1 MKQYQEKI
9 NEAGGYE
16 KLSKGIKK
24 LVREVED
31 TEKAIQELKAELENA
46 SEEEIEEIQKD
57 IEESEK
63 LLAEVEEDLVRKIES
78 YLKNKDGYDARM
90 KAMREKKNGGVVSE
104 PKAPAPAPAAAPAP
118 KAPEAPAPAPAA
130 EAIITKSGGSEP
142 QVVKAEVVEQKEE
155 GGFGSMLLWG
165 ALGVA
170 GIFIGINLFK
180 NRN

>member
-104 PKAPAPAPAAAPAP
+104 PKAPAPAPAP
-118 KAPEAPAPAPAA
+118 KAPEAAAPAPAA

-180 NRN
+180 NRS

>member
-31 TEKAIQELKAELENA
+31 TEKAIQELKSELENA
-46 SEEEIEEIQKD
+46 SEEEIADIEKD
-57 IEESEK
+57 IQESEK
-63 LLAEVEEDLVRKIES
+63 LLEEVEEDVVRKIES

-104 PKAPAPAPAAAPAP
+104 PKAAAPAP
-118 KAPEAPAPAPAA
+118 KAPAPTPAPVAQTD
-130 EAIITKSGGSEP
+130 ETVITKSGGSEP
-142 QVVKAEVVEQKEE
+142 QVIKAVVIEEKKED
-155 GGFGSMLLWG
+155 GFGSMLLWG

>member
-31 TEKAIQELKAELENA
+31 TEKAIQELKSELENA
-46 SEEEIEEIQKD
+46 SEEEIADIEKD
-57 IEESEK
+57 IQESEK
-63 LLAEVEEDLVRKIES
+63 LLEEVEEDVVRKIES

-104 PKAPAPAPAAAPAP
+104 PKAAAPAP
-118 KAPEAPAPAPAA
+118 KAPAPTPAPVAQTA
-130 EAIITKSGGSEP
+130 ETVITKSGGSEP
-142 QVVKAEVVEQKEE
+142 QVVKAEVVEEKEE
-155 GGFGSMLLWG
+155 GGFGSMLFWG

>member
-31 TEKAIQELKAELENA
+31 TEKAIQELKSELENA
-46 SEEEIEEIQKD
+46 SEEEIAEIEKD
-57 IEESEK
+57 IQESEK
-63 LLAEVEEDLVRKIES
+63 LLEEVEEDVVRKIES

-104 PKAPAPAPAAAPAP
+104 PKAAAPAP
-118 KAPEAPAPAPAA
+118 KAPEAPAPAPAPAPAA
-130 EAIITKSGGSEP
+130 EAVITKSGGSEP

>member
-31 TEKAIQELKAELENA
+31 TEKAIQELKSELENA
-46 SEEEIEEIQKD
+46 SEEEIAEIEKD

-63 LLAEVEEDLVRKIES
+63 LLAEVEEDVVRKIDS

-104 PKAPAPAPAAAPAP
+104 PKAAAPAP
-118 KAPEAPAPAPAA
+118 KAPEAPAPVAQTD
-130 EAIITKSGGSEP
+130 ETVITKSGGSEP
-142 QVVKAEVVEQKEE
+142 QVIKAVVIEEKKED
-155 GGFGSMLLWG
+155 GFGSMLLWG

>member
-104 PKAPAPAPAAAPAP
+104 PKAPAPAPAP
-118 KAPEAPAPAPAA
+118 KAPEASAPAPAA

-180 NRN
+180 NRS

>member
-9 NEAGGYE
+9 KEAGGFE

-24 LVREVED
+24 LVKECID
-31 TEKAIQELKAELENA
+31 TEDAIKELKSELENA
-46 SEEEIEEIQKD
+46 SEEEIAEIEKD

-63 LLAEVEEDLVRKIES
+63 LLAEVEEDVVRKIDS

-104 PKAPAPAPAAAPAP
+104 PKAAAPAP
-118 KAPEAPAPAPAA
+118 KAPEAPAPAVAPVE
-130 EAIITKSGGSEP
+130 EAVITKSGGSEP